1 MRVVVAD
8 DAVLLREGLVRIL
21 RDAGFDVVAVADEP
35 DSLVQS
41 VAALRPDLAIVDV
54 RMPPTYTD
62 EGIVA
67 AGAIRRDHRDT
78 AVLLLSQ
85 HVQVG
90 GAVELFGQDEGGI
103 GYLLKDRVVEIDD
116 FLDAARRVAAG
127 GTALDPIVVSALVR
141 AQDPSGPVAALTD
154 REREVL
160 ALMAEGLTN
169 PAIADRLVLSLRT
182 VESHVGSVFTK
193 LRFDDG
199 VGEDRRVRAVVTYL
213 TAVRN

>member
-21 RDAGFDVVAVADEP
+21 RDADIEVVAVADEP
-35 DSLVQS
+35 GGLVEH
-41 VAALRPDLAIVDV
+41 VADLRPDLAIVDV

-67 AGAIRRDHRDT
+67 AGRIRAEHRST

-90 GAVELFGQDEGGI
+90 GAVELFGRDEGGI

-116 FLDAARRVAAG
+116 FVGAVRRVAAG
-127 GTALDPIVVSALVR
+127 GTALDPVVVAALVR
-141 AQDPSGPVAALTD
+141 AQDRGGPISTLSG

-169 PAIADRLVLSLRT
+169 TAIADRLVLSLRT

-193 LRFDDG
+193 LRLDAG

-213 TAVRN
+213 TEVRD